1 VAPAHSYAGFITS
14 PTAPPA
20 REFDN
25 RPISEL
31 AEKAM
36 RRALWKGAI
45 SFGLINIP
53 VELYT
58 AEKHDELDFTLLDK
72 RDLSPVGY
80 KRYNKKSGRE
90 VAWENII
97 KGYQY
102 EEGKF
107 VLMSDEDLRQAN
119 VEATQSIDIQS
130 FVEREQVPVLYYEQ
144 PYFLAPAKG
153 GDKAYALLRET
164 LLASDKMAIAQIV
177 IRTRQ
182 HLAALIPQG
191 DMLQL
196 ITLRYPSELRAPEDL
211 PVPSRKSK
219 KSAVTKQEVE
229 MARAL
234 VDHMSSDWEPEQF
247 HDTYRDDV
255 LTLIQKKIK
264 SRQTHAVAE
273 PDEAAAPASSGAKV
287 VDLMALLKSSLEGR
301 GKSRAPAKEKAG
313 EGGAKVHKMADR
325 KPAAKRAT
333 TSKGEAG
340 TATKTKTTG
349 RRKAA
354 TSKSSARS
362 TTARSSARRAQA

>member
-1 VAPAHSYAGFITS
+1 
-14 PTAPPA
+14 
-20 REFDN
+20 
-25 RPISEL
+25 
-31 AEKAM
+31 M

-58 AEKHDELDFTLLDK
+58 AEKHDELDFTLLDQ

-90 VAWENII
+90 VPWENII

-102 EEGKF
+102 EEGKY
-107 VLMSDEDLRQAN
+107 VLMSDEDLRRAN

-130 FVEREQVPVLYYEQ
+130 FVEREQVPILYYEQ

-196 ITLRYPSELRAPEDL
+196 ITLRYPSELRAPDDL
-211 PVPSRKSK
+211 PVPTRKSK
-219 KSAVTKQEVE
+219 KAAVTRQEVE

-234 VDHMSSDWEPEQF
+234 VEHMSAQWEPEQF

-255 LTLIQKKIK
+255 LALIQKKTK
-264 SRQTHAVAE
+264 SRQTHEVAE

-301 GKSRAPAKEKAG
+301 GRSSAKAGDDKEPQEAKEKR
-313 EGGAKVHKMADR
+313 GAKVHKLPAR
-325 KPAAKRAT
+325 KPAAN
-333 TSKGEAG
+333 
-340 TATKTKTTG
+340 TATKT
-349 RRKAA
+349 AA
-354 TSKSSARS
+354 TKTAAKSVAKPRTKSKTASTSKASRSAATRRS
-362 TTARSSARRAQA
+362 GSTARRAQA

>member
-1 VAPAHSYAGFITS
+1 
-14 PTAPPA
+14 
-20 REFDN
+20 
-25 RPISEL
+25 
-31 AEKAM
+31 M
-36 RRALWKGAI
+36 RRALWRGAI
-45 SFGLINIP
+45 SFGLIHIP

-80 KRYNKKSGRE
+80 KRYNKTSGRE
-90 VAWENII
+90 VAWENIV

-130 FVEREQVPVLYYEQ
+130 FVEREQVPILYYEQ

-153 GDKAYALLRET
+153 GEKAYALLRET
-164 LLASDKMAIAQIV
+164 LLASHRMAIAQIV

-196 ITLRYPSELRAPEDL
+196 ITLRYPSELRAPDDL
-211 PVPSRKSK
+211 PVPSRKAK
-219 KSAVTKQEVE
+219 KSAVSAQEVE

-234 VDHMSSDWEPEQF
+234 VEHMSTEWAPEQF
-247 HDTYRDDV
+247 HDSYRDDV
-255 LTLIQKKIK
+255 LALIQNKIK
-264 SRQTHAVAE
+264 RRQTHEVAQPE
-273 PDEAAAPASSGAKV
+273 EAAAAAGSGAKV

-301 GKSRAPAKEKAG
+301 GKAKPAAG
-313 EGGAKVHKMADR
+313 DKPEEGAAKVHALASR
-325 KPAAKRAT
+325 KPPAKRSRA
-333 TSKGEAG
+333 
-340 TATKTKTTG
+340 
-349 RRKAA
+349 KAP
-354 TSKSSARS
+354 ARS
-362 TTARSSARRAQA
+362 KPTDKSATQRGTHASRSHSRRVQA

>member
-1 VAPAHSYAGFITS
+1 
-14 PTAPPA
+14 
-20 REFDN
+20 
-25 RPISEL
+25 
-31 AEKAM
+31 M

-53 VELYT
+53 VELYS
-58 AEKHDELDFTLLDK
+58 AEKHDELDFTLLDQ

-90 VAWENII
+90 VPWENII

-102 EEGKF
+102 EEGKY
-107 VLMSDEDLRQAN
+107 VLMSDEDLRRAN

-130 FVEREQVPVLYYEQ
+130 FVEREQVPILYYEQ

-196 ITLRYPSELRAPEDL
+196 ITLRYPSELRAPDDL
-211 PVPSRKSK
+211 PVPTRKSK
-219 KSAVTKQEVE
+219 KAAVTRQEVE

-234 VDHMSSDWEPEQF
+234 VEHMSAQWEPEQF

-255 LTLIQKKIK
+255 LALIQKKIK
-264 SRQTHAVAE
+264 SRQTHEVAE

-301 GKSRAPAKEKAG
+301 GKSSAKVGDDKAPQEAKEKR
-313 EGGAKVHKMADR
+313 GAKVHKLPAR
-325 KPAAKRAT
+325 KPAAN
-333 TSKGEAG
+333 
-340 TATKTKTTG
+340 TATKT
-349 RRKAA
+349 AA
-354 TSKSSARS
+354 TKTAAKSAAKPRTQTKTANTSKASRSAATRRS
-362 TTARSSARRAQA
+362 GSTVRRAQA

>member
-1 VAPAHSYAGFITS
+1 
-14 PTAPPA
+14 
-20 REFDN
+20 
-25 RPISEL
+25 
-31 AEKAM
+31 M

-90 VAWENII
+90 VPWENII

-130 FVEREQVPVLYYEQ
+130 FVEREQVPILYYEQ

-196 ITLRYPSELRAPEDL
+196 ITLRYPSELRAPDDL

-234 VDHMSSDWEPEQF
+234 VDHMSSDWEPGQF

-255 LTLIQKKIK
+255 LALIKKKIK

-273 PDEAAAPASSGAKV
+273 PDEAAAPATSGAKV

-301 GKSRAPAKEKAG
+301 GKSKPAPKDKAD
-313 EGGAKVHKMADR
+313 ESTAKVHKMADR
-325 KPAAKRAT
+325 KPAAKRSSAAKSESRT
-333 TSKGEAG
+333 AARSKASP
-340 TATKTKTTG
+340 
-349 RRKAA
+349 RSKAA
-354 TSKSSARS
+354 ASKSTARS
-362 TTARSSARRAQA
+362 TPARANARRAQA

>member
-1 VAPAHSYAGFITS
+1 
-14 PTAPPA
+14 
-20 REFDN
+20 
-25 RPISEL
+25 
-31 AEKAM
+31 M

-58 AEKHDELDFTLLDK
+58 AEKHDELDFTLLDQ

-80 KRYNKKSGRE
+80 KRYNKTSGRE
-90 VAWENII
+90 VPWENII

-102 EEGKF
+102 EDGKY
-107 VLMSDEDLRQAN
+107 VLMSDEDLRRAN

-130 FVEREQVPVLYYEQ
+130 FVEREQVPILYFEQ

-196 ITLRYPSELRAPEDL
+196 ITLRYPSELRAPDDL
-211 PVPSRKSK
+211 PVPTRKSK
-219 KSAVTKQEVE
+219 KAAVTRQEVE

-234 VDHMSSDWEPEQF
+234 VEHMSAEWEPEQF

-255 LTLIQKKIK
+255 LALIQKKIK
-264 SRQTHAVAE
+264 SRQTHEVAE

-301 GKSRAPAKEKAG
+301 GKSSGSSKAREEKAPKEDKEKG
-313 EGGAKVHKMADR
+313 SAKVHKLPAR
-325 KPAAKRAT
+325 KSPAKSAAKSAAKPR
-333 TSKGEAG
+333 
-340 TATKTKTTG
+340 TKTTSTSKAS
-349 RRKAA
+349 RSAA
-354 TSKSSARS
+354 TRRS
-362 TTARSSARRAQA
+362 GSTARRAQA

>member
-1 VAPAHSYAGFITS
+1 
-14 PTAPPA
+14 
-20 REFDN
+20 
-25 RPISEL
+25 
-31 AEKAM
+31 M

-80 KRYNKKSGRE
+80 KRYNKASGRE
-90 VAWENII
+90 VPWENII

-102 EEGKF
+102 EDGKF

-130 FVEREQVPVLYYEQ
+130 FVERGQVPILYYEQ

-153 GDKAYALLRET
+153 GDKAYTLLRET

-196 ITLRYPSELRAPEDL
+196 ITLRYPSELRTPDDL

-219 KSAVTKQEVE
+219 KSAVTRQEVE

-255 LTLIQKKIK
+255 LALIQKKIK
-264 SRQTHAVAE
+264 SRQTHEVAE
-273 PDEAAAPASSGAKV
+273 PDEAAAPASSGANV

-301 GKSRAPAKEKAG
+301 GKSRPSAPEKA
-313 EGGAKVHKMADR
+313 EDGGAKVHRISER
-325 KPAAKRAT
+325 KPAAKRNSGSSG
-333 TSKGEAG
+333 SKAAARS
-340 TATKTKTTG
+340 TATGKTSS
-349 RRKAA
+349 RSKAA
-354 TSKSSARS
+354 TGKSSARS
-362 TTARSSARRAQA
+362 SSARAGSRRAQA

>member
-1 VAPAHSYAGFITS
+1 
-14 PTAPPA
+14 
-20 REFDN
+20 
-25 RPISEL
+25 
-31 AEKAM
+31 M

-80 KRYNKKSGRE
+80 KRYNKRSGRE
-90 VAWENII
+90 VPWENII
-97 KGYQY
+97 KGYEY
-102 EEGKF
+102 EDGKF
-107 VLMSDEDLRQAN
+107 VLMSDEDLRRAN

-130 FVEREQVPVLYYEQ
+130 FVEREQVPILYYEQ

-196 ITLRYPSELRAPEDL
+196 ITLRYPSELRAPDDL

-219 KSAVTKQEVE
+219 KAAVTRQEVE

-234 VDHMSSDWEPEQF
+234 VDHMSAEWAPEQF
-247 HDTYRDDV
+247 HDSYRDDV
-255 LTLIQKKIK
+255 LALIRKKIK
-264 SRQTHAVAE
+264 SRQTHEVAE
-273 PDEAAAPASSGAKV
+273 PDEAAAPTSSGAKV
-287 VDLMALLKSSLEGR
+287 VDLMALLKSSLDGR
-301 GKSRAPAKEKAG
+301 GKASAKARKESRDDVDEEEEKPKQ
-313 EGGAKVHKMADR
+313 GAKVYKLADR
-325 KPAAKRAT
+325 KPATKRGSTHGSTSNAKPGPHTKVRA
-333 TSKGEAG
+333 SAKS
-340 TATKTKTTG
+340 
-349 RRKAA
+349 
-354 TSKSSARS
+354 TSKSSSTSRRS
-362 TTARSSARRAQA
+362 TGERTSSRRAQA

>member
-1 VAPAHSYAGFITS
+1 MVHSYAGFIAS
-14 PTAPPA
+14 PTAPLA
-20 REFDN
+20 GHFDN
-25 RPISEL
+25 RCISEL
-31 AEKAM
+31 AEDAM

-58 AEKHDELDFTLLDK
+58 AEKHDELDFTLLDR

-97 KGYQY
+97 KGYEY
-102 EEGKF
+102 EDGKF

-119 VEATQSIDIQS
+119 VESTQSIDIQS
-130 FVEREQVPVLYYEQ
+130 FVEREQVPVLFYEQ

-153 GDKAYALLRET
+153 GDKAYTLLRET

-196 ITLRYPSELRAPEDL
+196 ITLRYPSELRPPDDL
-211 PVPSRKSK
+211 PLPSRKSK
-219 KSAVTKQEVE
+219 KSAVSKQEVE

-234 VDHMSSDWEPEQF
+234 VEHMSSGWEPEQF

-255 LTLIQKKIK
+255 LALIQKKIK
-264 SRQTHAVAE
+264 SRQTHEVAL
-273 PDEAAAPASSGAKV
+273 PDEVAGPASSGAKV

-301 GKSRAPAKEKAG
+301 GKSAPAAKDKAEG
-313 EGGAKVHKMADR
+313 GGAKVHKINDR
-325 KPAAKRAT
+325 KAPAKRSSAAKGETGART
-333 TSKGEAG
+333 RSK
-340 TATKTKTTG
+340 T
-349 RRKAA
+349 
-354 TSKSSARS
+354 SARS
-362 TTARSSARRAQA
+362 KTSVAKSTTRGTHERTTVRRAQA